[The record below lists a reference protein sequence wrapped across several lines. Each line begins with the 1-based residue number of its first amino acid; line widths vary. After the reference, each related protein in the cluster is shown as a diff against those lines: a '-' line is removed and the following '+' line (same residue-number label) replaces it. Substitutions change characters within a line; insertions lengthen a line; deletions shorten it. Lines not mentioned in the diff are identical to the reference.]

1 MEVWRDIPGYAGKYS
16 VSNQGRIKNID
27 GLIMKPMVCTNGYLT
42 ACLWKN
48 NRQKKILIHRLV
60 AEMFLDNWEGYSDVN
75 HLDEDK
81 TNNCVENLEWCT
93 HLYNMNYGSIK
104 KKMSEASKGRVVSEA
119 RRQEISRESRGR
131 MWMNNGV
138 IERFVRKDD
147 VPSFLLDGWKKGR
160 KKPNDRK
167 SKPKSC

>member
-1 MEVWRDIPGYAGKYS
+1 MRPSI
-16 VSNQGRIKNID
+16 
-27 GLIMKPMVCTNGYLT
+27 T
-42 ACLWKN
+42 
-48 NRQKKILIHRLV
+48 ILV
-60 AEMFLDNWEGYSDVN
+60 
-75 HLDEDK
+75 
-81 TNNCVENLEWCT
+81 
-93 HLYNMNYGSIK
+93 LYPSLCYNIK

>member
-60 AEMFLDNWEGYSDVN
+60 AEMFLDNWEGYPDVKQC
-75 HLDEDK
+75 DEDK
-81 TNNCVENLEWCT
+81 TNN
-93 HLYNMNYGSIK
+93 
-104 KKMSEASKGRVVSEA
+104 
-119 RRQEISRESRGR
+119 
-131 MWMNNGV
+131 
-138 IERFVRKDD
+138 
-147 VPSFLLDGWKKGR
+147 
-160 KKPNDRK
+160 
-167 SKPKSC
+167 